1 MMQITYAINLGLSIE
16 YLEDDNIE
24 KGGEFHLI

>member
-1 MMQITYAINLGLSIE
+1 MQITYATILGLSIE